1 MKTETKKPREIFK
14 IKFDKGKTD
23 EGVPKYMQYTIGATG
38 LVDGELLTPQKI
50 TIRKERVI
58 VEFAELGI
66 QHNFAFTPDVELFY
80 RDKVKEDAKETT
92 D

>member
-1 MKTETKKPREIFK
+1 MREIFK

-50 TIRKERVI
+50 TIRKDRV
-58 VEFAELGI
+58 VVLFAELGI
-66 QHNFAFTPDVELFY
+66 THEFAFNDDVEIY
-80 RDKVKEDAKETT
+80 RRDKPKEDAKETT

>member
-1 MKTETKKPREIFK
+1 MKEIFK

-23 EGVPKYMQYTIGATG
+23 EGVPKYMQYTLGATG

-50 TIRKERVI
+50 TIKRDRV
-58 VEFAELGI
+58 VVLFAELGI
-66 QHNFAFTPDVELFY
+66 THEFAFTDDIEIY
-80 RDKVKEDAKETT
+80 RRDKTKEDASTTT